1 MANINLKV
9 SVNEYK
15 GDNGLVAFANVVF
28 NDEYA
33 LEGVRIREGKYG
45 AIIDL
50 PQYSVAKKDENG
62 NPIKDDNGKPLYDY
76 KDVLHPTSPEVNSA
90 FTKVIKQEY
99 AKVKNGERSPK
110 GGSSYTMDGSF
121 EISNVYATPY
131 ERDNLV
137 GLGTVYFGNAF
148 VFDKV
153 RVKEGQNGVY
163 VEGSMYRATKR
174 REDGTPEL
182 NEKGDN
188 VYEYKPYFHAITSE
202 AYEKLRDCVVD
213 VLNRRTFGQTQSS
226 TQALGNGN
234 ADDDLIPFPDN
245 GQKR

>member
-1 MANINLKV
+1 
-9 SVNEYK
+9 
-15 GDNGLVAFANVVF
+15 
-28 NDEYA
+28 
-33 LEGVRIREGKYG
+33 
-45 AIIDL
+45 
-50 PQYSVAKKDENG
+50 
-62 NPIKDDNGKPLYDY
+62 
-76 KDVLHPTSPEVNSA
+76 
-90 FTKVIKQEY
+90 
-99 AKVKNGERSPK
+99 
-110 GGSSYTMDGSF
+110 MDGTF

-182 NEKGDN
+182 NEKGEN

-213 VLNRRTFGQTQSS
+213 VLNRKTHGQTQTTS
-226 TQALGNGN
+226 QALGNGN
-234 ADDDLIPFPDN
+234 ADDDLIPFVDN
-245 GQKR
+245 GQGR